1 MFKLKAK
8 QEDTIMQS
16 QRDHLIRDMKELRL
30 DDHMSKTYKIK
41 SGPTI
46 SFGSQIDI
54 GLYQLQQDISPL
66 ATKPSNSFSEE
77 CNLTPEEIDEVMP
90 EKQERKK
97 KVLLRGYSAG
107 AR

>member
-30 DDHMSKTYKIK
+30 DDHMSKTYKTK

-54 GLYQLQQDISPL
+54 GLY
-66 ATKPSNSFSEE
+66 
-77 CNLTPEEIDEVMP
+77 
-90 EKQERKK
+90 
-97 KVLLRGYSAG
+97 
-107 AR
+107 

>member
-54 GLYQLQQDISPL
+54 GLY
-66 ATKPSNSFSEE
+66 
-77 CNLTPEEIDEVMP
+77 
-90 EKQERKK
+90 
-97 KVLLRGYSAG
+97 
-107 AR
+107 